1 MEFPVSATSIIFVVL
16 LIVPGVVLKRFYF
29 QGHFTKEFGIG
40 IFADRLITSIFLGIL
55 VQIVSFLILGKIYG
69 FTFETI
75 KKPASSAYQSVTT
88 AKFQEVTSQYLWV
101 AFGYLITSLVVAA
114 ALGQIAHMLV
124 RTLRL
129 DSRFSL
135 LRFNNQW
142 YYFFK
147 GDIIYSKNFKSLP
160 KGKVIETYV
169 DIILNIEEGGKHKMV
184 SGFLSDYAISS
195 KTGELETIF
204 LTDAKRFSSSK
215 GEAIGIPGHCF
226 IVPYNKVLDLN
237 VRYVY
242 REIDESKREQFIL
255 SAIQYFSSMAL
266 FLIFI
271 FPWFLEIRGVVK
283 FVVFFLSLITFILFI
298 AIVRAIILPNSNGS
312 LKGRSFWAGLFMT
325 IAGVVILFTILDL
338 WQILGSWA
346 KEVIMRFNM

>member
-55 VQIVSFLILGKIYG
+55 VQIVSFLLLGRIYG

-75 KKPASSAYQSVTT
+75 KKPASTAYESVIA
-88 AKFQEVTSQYLWV
+88 AKFHEVTSQHLWI

-114 ALGQIAHMLV
+114 TLGQIAHMLV

-142 YYFFK
+142 YYFFR

-169 DIILNIEEGGKHKMV
+169 DIILNVEEGRKHKMV
-184 SGFLSDYAISS
+184 SGFLSDYSISS

-204 LTDAKRFSSSK
+204 LTDAKRFSTSK
-215 GEAIGIPGHCF
+215 GASVGIPGHCF
-226 IVPYNKVLDLN
+226 IIPYSKVSDLN
-237 VRYVY
+237 VTYIY
-242 REIDESKREQFIL
+242 REIDESKREELIL
-255 SAIQYFSSMAL
+255 SSIRHFSSVGL
-266 FLIFI
+266 LLICI
-271 FPWFLEIRGVVK
+271 FPWFLEIGGLVK
-283 FVVFFLSLITFILFI
+283 FIVFFLSFITFSLFI
-298 AIVRAIILPNSNGS
+298 AVIRAIILPNSKGS
-312 LKGRSFWAGLFMT
+312 LKGNSFWTGLLIT
-325 IAGVVILFTILDL
+325 LVGALLLFTILDI
-338 WQILGSWA
+338 WHILASWLHS
-346 KEVIMRFNM
+346 VIN

>member
-55 VQIVSFLILGKIYG
+55 TQIVSFLILGRIYG

-75 KKPASSAYQSVTT
+75 KKPVTTAYESVTT
-88 AKFQEVTSQYLWV
+88 AKFQEVTSQHLWV
-101 AFGYLITSLVVAA
+101 AFGYLVTSLVVAA
-114 ALGQIAHMLV
+114 TLGQIAHMLV

-142 YYFFK
+142 YYFFR

-169 DIILNIEEGGKHKMV
+169 DIILNMEEGGKHKMV
-184 SGFLSDYAISS
+184 SGFLSDYSISS

-204 LTDAKRFSSSK
+204 LTDARRFSTSK

-226 IVPYNKVLDLN
+226 IIPYSKVSDLN
-237 VRYVY
+237 VSYIY
-242 REIDESKREQFIL
+242 REIDESKREELIL
-255 SAIQYFSSMAL
+255 SIISYFSSIG
-266 FLIFI
+266 FLLICI
-271 FPWFLEIRGVVK
+271 FPWFLEIRGLLK
-283 FVVFFLSLITFILFI
+283 FVVFFLSFITFSLFI
-298 AIVRAIILPNSNGS
+298 AIVRATILPDSKGS
-312 LKGRSFWAGLFMT
+312 LKGSSFWTGLLIT
-325 IAGVVILFTILDL
+325 LIGVFLLFTILDI
-338 WQILGSWA
+338 WQILGSWLM
-346 KEVIMRFNM
+346 K